1 MRPPRR
7 TRTGARRDGQVR
19 VIRSNMSDTHVTVH
33 GLGTVR
39 DTGLALEGRM
49 ARQRRQRERKQR
61 AAIAWT
67 LVVVVALGVG
77 AYAWWGD
84 SERRAAASPFSDLP
98 NTANNASP
106 AHQTPGTIITASRP
120 VLRDPTPIFA
130 RYRSLQL
137 RLPVSVQDLTEV
149 GFHQAAYP
157 YAMHM
162 STPLTEADNSDTKD
176 AHGTGRDP
184 SKQPTGADAVLEG
197 KFIRMWRARP
207 GEPDTASDIGGPP
220 GADVYAP
227 VSGTIIKI
235 KEYKLYR
242 KWDDYEIHIQ
252 PKGWPDLDLVMIHVS
267 DLSAEVG
274 DEVVGGVTRIAAIR
288 KLSTKVHHQLREYT
302 GDGGDHAHI
311 QVNNAKDPRYKGL
324 EGAITVSPAPQSQ

>member
-7 TRTGARRDGQVR
+7 TRTGARRDGEVR
-19 VIRSNMSDTHVTVH
+19 VIRSNMSDTHVAVH

-49 ARQRRQRERKQR
+49 ARQQRQRERAQR
-61 AAIAWT
+61 VAIAWA
-67 LVVVVALGVG
+67 LVAVLVLSAG
-77 AYAWWGD
+77 AYAWWGN
-84 SERRAAASPFSDLP
+84 SERKAAASPLTDL
-98 NTANNASP
+98 ASTTTSTTP
-106 AHQTPGTIITASRP
+106 AHQTPGTIIKASRP
-120 VLRDPTPIFA
+120 ILPEPTPIFA

-137 RLPVSVQDLTEV
+137 RLPVSVKNLTEV

-157 YAMHM
+157 YARHM

-207 GEPDTASDIGGPP
+207 GEPDTASDIGAPP
-220 GADVYAP
+220 GSAVYAP
-227 VSGTIIKI
+227 VSGTIVKI
-235 KEYKLYR
+235 KKYKLYG

-252 PKGWPDLDLVMIHVS
+252 PNGWPDLDLVMIHVT
-267 DLSAEVG
+267 DLSAGVG
-274 DEVVGGVTRIAAIR
+274 DKVVGGVTRVAAIR
-288 KLSTKVHHQLREYT
+288 KLSTKVHHQLRDYT
-302 GDGGDHAHI
+302 GDGGDHTHI

-324 EGAITVSPAPQSQ
+324 EGAITVSPDPQPE

>member
-7 TRTGARRDGQVR
+7 TRTGTRRDGEVR
-19 VIRSNMSDTHVTVH
+19 VIRSNMADTHVTVH

-39 DTGLALEGRM
+39 DTGLALEGRT
-49 ARQRRQRERKQR
+49 ARQRRQRERAQR
-61 AAIAWT
+61 SAIAWT
-67 LVVVVALGVG
+67 LVAAVALSVG
-77 AYAWWGD
+77 AYTWWGN
-84 SERRAAASPFSDLP
+84 SERRAAASPFIDVPS
-98 NTANNASP
+98 TTTNAVP
-106 AHQTPGTIITASRP
+106 ARQSPGTIISASRP
-120 VLRDPTPIFA
+120 ILPDPTPIFA
-130 RYRSLQL
+130 RYRSLQI
-137 RLPVSVQDLTEV
+137 RLPVSVKNLTEV

-157 YAMHM
+157 YALHM

-207 GEPDTASDIGGPP
+207 GEPDTASDIGAPP

-227 VSGTIIKI
+227 VSGTIVKI
-235 KEYKLYR
+235 KKYKLYG
-242 KWDDYEIHIQ
+242 KCDDYEIHIQ
-252 PKGWPDLDLVMIHVS
+252 PDGWSDLDLVMIHVG

-288 KLSTKVHHQLREYT
+288 KLSTKVQHQLREYT

-311 QVNNAKDPRYKGL
+311 QINNAKDPRYKGL
-324 EGAITVSPAPQSQ
+324 EGAITVTPDPIPE